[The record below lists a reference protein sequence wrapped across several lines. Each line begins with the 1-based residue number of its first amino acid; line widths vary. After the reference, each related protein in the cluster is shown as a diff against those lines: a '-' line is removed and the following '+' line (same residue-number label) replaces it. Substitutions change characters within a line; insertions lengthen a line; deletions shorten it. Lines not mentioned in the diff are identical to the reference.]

1 MGTRHGH
8 GTAIYLGA
16 QSCGVFSETCTYVFR
31 GTPFFFVLLYNT
43 VPAFEPNSPE
53 AITGG
58 KNAPRELRAQYCLH
72 SISDFFSYP
81 PEKKNSSPPKI
92 LLLLLQK
99 YKKILLPIDAFDFFV
114 LLAYVC
120 VCVCVCLCVCV
131 CVCV

>member
-1 MGTRHGH
+1 VWR
-8 GTAIYLGA
+8 
-16 QSCGVFSETCTYVFR
+16 VFR
-31 GTPFFFVLLYNT
+31 NLHVRFQGNPILFCTFVLGYNT

-99 YKKILLPIDAFDFFV
+99 YKKILLPIDAFDF
-114 LLAYVC
+114 
-120 VCVCVCLCVCV
+120 
-131 CVCV
+131 